1 MNKYNVTYDATVYSA
16 DGEAQTLKL
25 TADDLQIVG
34 NATNVGTYQV
44 KLSQAGQEKLKQ
56 LTGNNGANYKWT
68 FKTTANYIVTAA
80 TADAKLNGSNQKT
93 FDGTAVTTAQV
104 NSNGQILVHFTFP
117 GSTTESTYALQD
129 GDYIWNAGSA
139 PVNAGTYTIKLSANG
154 IVNLQKALN
163 QYAGQGNVTLDAED
177 LLGSATYTIKQK
189 DLNVVLDGNS
199 KGADGKTYD
208 GQPATINTQATNFC
222 VFTPTGLVSSETL
235 NTANLAAGDYEWVD
249 ANGKPISAP
258 TNAGTYYIAL
268 TAKGLKKLQDD
279 NPNYAVSESGQFT
292 YVISPAEENVTIS
305 GSQESTVPVIDGTN
319 FKVNVPIAITVPAG
333 LTYEFANGI
342 PAESGVYVINLT
354 PESIIALEKA
364 NPNYKLNISSKAK
377 FTLDATLTIE
387 FEDTQEG
394 NKQVG
399 QTITKSGV
407 AGSTVDNLDLKLPE
421 NYELAPDQELP
432 TSYTFGKALS
442 QNLYIKLVHKTAI
455 VDPTDSA
462 TNPTKDESWFKKN
475 DLVKDVT
482 RTINYEGLSEEQL
495 AQISEDQKKQTVEF
509 TRTAVYDLV
518 TGKLVANSEGQWT
531 AVDGKD
537 TFAGFTPKEFAGYTT
552 NPNKVEQVKV
562 TGNDKD
568 SEVTVTYTVN
578 TQTGKISYVDSDGK
592 EVGQTPL
599 SGKTGEAVD
608 VIPQAPAGWK
618 IVSGQDIP
626 KTVVATA
633 DGIPTVT
640 VRVEHDT
647 IIVTPETPSGDVPTG
662 PVPGDPS
669 KNYDHL
675 DTLTKTPTRTITVVT
690 PSGAKLVITQK
701 VTFTRTATFDK
712 VTGKVTY
719 SEWKV
724 DGNTQWDA
732 YTAPTFSGYTASQSK
747 VAAEKVSVDT
757 ADSNIKITYKQDEV
771 PTPEPDLNRSQNQ
784 IQSRNQINLTNQ
796 INRISQTSLL
806 SQINRQS
813 LIRKVKRSIIILKQI
828 RRAMTLIT
836 ILSMKVMPTGRKKRA
851 NGPVK
856 AADAESGKRTIGK
869 AERKQ
874 LANKLNAKPKSVQ
887 DLLPQ
892 TGSEHKHTLGLIGT
906 LLADLGWISLLGV
919 EKRKKKDE

>member
-1 MNKYNVTYDATVYSA
+1 MYIPVKQQARTVTAKYVIAGGDKNGQQFAPDSQIQVFY
-16 DGEAQTLKL
+16 AQTGSLNVANNTITYGNWQWDQ
-25 TADDLQIVG
+25 TAGDSTTPGFKVISDSWSLP
-34 NATNVGTYQV
+34 
-44 KLSQAGQEKLKQ
+44 KEAGQTWQ
-56 LTGNNGANYKWT
+56 
-68 FKTTANYIVTAA
+68 
-80 TADAKLNGSNQKT
+80 
-93 FDGTAVTTAQV
+93 
-104 NSNGQILVHFTFP
+104 
-117 GSTTESTYALQD
+117 
-129 GDYIWNAGSA
+129 
-139 PVNAGTYTIKLSANG
+139 
-154 IVNLQKALN
+154 
-163 QYAGQGNVTLDAED
+163 
-177 LLGSATYTIKQK
+177 
-189 DLNVVLDGNS
+189 
-199 KGADGKTYD
+199 
-208 GQPATINTQATNFC
+208 
-222 VFTPTGLVSSETL
+222 
-235 NTANLAAGDYEWVD
+235 
-249 ANGKPISAP
+249 
-258 TNAGTYYIAL
+258 
-268 TAKGLKKLQDD
+268 
-279 NPNYAVSESGQFT
+279 
-292 YVISPAEENVTIS
+292 
-305 GSQESTVPVIDGTN
+305 
-319 FKVNVPIAITVPAG
+319 VNVPIAITVPAG

-462 TNPTKDESWFKKN
+462 TNPTKDESWFKEN

-495 AQISEDQKKQTVEF
+495 AQIPEDQKKQTVEF
-509 TRTAVYDLV
+509 TRTAVYDFV
-518 TGKLVANSEGQWT
+518 TGKLNSEGQWT

-537 TFAGFTPKEFAGYTT
+537 VFAGFTPKEFAGYTA

-578 TQTGKISYVDSDGK
+578 TQTGKISYVDSDSK

-640 VRVEHDT
+640 IMVEHDT

-675 DTLTKTPTRTITVVT
+675 GTLTKIPTRIITVIT
-690 PSGAKLVITQK
+690 PSGAKLITTQK

-757 ADSNIKITYKQDEV
+757 ADSNIEITYKQDEV
-771 PTPEPDLNRSQNQ
+771 PTPEPEPQPKPKPNPEPKPDKPDKPNKPAKPNKESKKKHNH
-784 IQSRNQINLTNQ
+784 SKANKKGYDSNN
-796 INRISQTSLL
+796 NP
-806 SQINRQS
+806 
-813 LIRKVKRSIIILKQI
+813 KYEG
-828 RRAMTLIT
+828 
-836 ILSMKVMPTGRKKRA
+836 MPTGRKKRA

-856 AADAESGKRTIGK
+856 AADAEFGKRTIGK

-906 LLADLGWISLLGV
+906 LLAGLGWISLLGV
-919 EKRKKKDE
+919 KKRKKKDE

>member
-1 MNKYNVTYDATVYSA
+1 MIFDQTPGNVGEYHVELSAQGLDNIEKALGTNYAYPQVAADVTTKGTLTINQGEATVTLNSGDSKTYDAKQTLPSGLNLNKYNVTYDATVYSA

-139 PVNAGTYTIKLSANG
+139 PVNAGTYTITLNKQSILAHLQDALKKQ
-154 IVNLQKALN
+154 VN
-163 QYAGQGNVTLDAED
+163 GNVT
-177 LLGSATYTIKQK
+177 
-189 DLNVVLDGNS
+189 
-199 KGADGKTYD
+199 
-208 GQPATINTQATNFC
+208 
-222 VFTPTGLVSSETL
+222 
-235 NTANLAAGDYEWVD
+235 
-249 ANGKPISAP
+249 ISA
-258 TNAGTYYIAL
+258 
-268 TAKGLKKLQDD
+268 DD
-279 NPNYAVSESGQFT
+279 LGGQTSFT
-292 YVISPAEENVTIS
+292 ITPKAITDVTIS
-305 GSQESTVPVIDGTN
+305 GSDQSKTYNGKSADLD
-319 FKVNVPIAITVPAG
+319 VNGLKIT
-333 LTYEFANGI
+333 ANGTI
-342 PAESGVYVINLT
+342 TNTPLVNPGITASDFTWYDAAGKRLDGVPTDAGTYQAHLNANTLV
-354 PESIIALEKA
+354 ALQKA

-407 AGSTVDNLDLKLPE
+407 
-421 NYELAPDQELP
+421 
-432 TSYTFGKALS
+432 
-442 QNLYIKLVHKTAI
+442 
-455 VDPTDSA
+455 
-462 TNPTKDESWFKKN
+462 
-475 DLVKDVT
+475 
-482 RTINYEGLSEEQL
+482 
-495 AQISEDQKKQTVEF
+495 
-509 TRTAVYDLV
+509 
-518 TGKLVANSEGQWT
+518 
-531 AVDGKD
+531 
-537 TFAGFTPKEFAGYTT
+537 AGYTT

-599 SGKTGEAVD
+599 SGKTGETVD
-608 VIPQAPAGWK
+608 VNPQVPAGWK

-626 KTVVATA
+626 ETVVA
-633 DGIPTVT
+633 TVT

-647 IIVTPETPSGDVPTG
+647 IIVTPETPPRDVPTG

-675 DTLTKTPTRTITVVT
+675 GTLTKTPTRIITVIT
-690 PSGAKLVITQK
+690 PSGAKLIITQK
-701 VTFTRTATFDK
+701 VTFDK

-724 DGNTQWDA
+724 NGSAQWDV

-771 PTPEPDLNRSQNQ
+771 PTPEPELQPKPKPNPEPKPDKPDKPNKSDKPNKLAKPDKPAKPNKESEKKHNH
-784 IQSRNQINLTNQ
+784 SKANKKGYDSNN
-796 INRISQTSLL
+796 NP
-806 SQINRQS
+806 
-813 LIRKVKRSIIILKQI
+813 KYEG
-828 RRAMTLIT
+828 
-836 ILSMKVMPTGRKKRA
+836 MPTGRKKRA
-851 NGPVK
+851 NGPAK

-874 LANKLNAKPKSVQ
+874 LANKLNAKLKSVQ

-906 LLADLGWISLLGV
+906 LLSGLGWISLLGV

>member
-1 MNKYNVTYDATVYSA
+1 MIFDQTPGNVGEYHVELSAQGLANIEKALGTNYAYPQVAADVTTKGTLTINQGEATVTLNSGDSKTYDAKQTLPSGLNLNKYNVTYDATVYSA

-139 PVNAGTYTIKLSANG
+139 PVNAGTYTI
-154 IVNLQKALN
+154 
-163 QYAGQGNVTLDAED
+163 
-177 LLGSATYTIKQK
+177 
-189 DLNVVLDGNS
+189 
-199 KGADGKTYD
+199 
-208 GQPATINTQATNFC
+208 
-222 VFTPTGLVSSETL
+222 TL
-235 NTANLAAGDYEWVD
+235 NKQSILAHLQD
-249 ANGKPISAP
+249 A
-258 TNAGTYYIAL
+258 
-268 TAKGLKKLQDD
+268 LKKQV
-279 NPNYAVSESGQFT
+279 NA
-292 YVISPAEENVTIS
+292 NVTIS
-305 GSQESTVPVIDGTN
+305 ADDLGGQASFTITP
-319 FKVNVPIAITVPAG
+319 KAITDITISGSDQSKTYNGKSADLDVNG
-333 LTYEFANGI
+333 LKITANGTVTNTPLVNPGI
-342 PAESGVYVINLT
+342 TASDFTWYDAAGKKLDGVPTDAGTYQAHLNANTLV
-354 PESIIALEKA
+354 ALQKA

-407 AGSTVDNLDLKLPE
+407 AGSTVDNFDLKLPE

-475 DLVKDVT
+475 DLVKDIT

-509 TRTAVYDLV
+509 MRTAVYDLV

-599 SGKTGEAVD
+599 SGKTGETVD
-608 VIPQAPAGWK
+608 VNPQVPAGWK

-647 IIVTPETPSGDVPTG
+647 IIVTPETPPRDVPTG
-662 PVPGDPS
+662 PVTGDPS

-675 DTLTKTPTRTITVVT
+675 GTLTKIPTRIITVIT
-690 PSGAKLVITQK
+690 PSGAKLIITQK

-771 PTPEPDLNRSQNQ
+771 PTPEPEPQPKPKPNPEPKPDKPDKPNKSDKPNKLAKPDKPAKPNKESEKKHNH
-784 IQSRNQINLTNQ
+784 SKANKKGYDSNN
-796 INRISQTSLL
+796 NP
-806 SQINRQS
+806 
-813 LIRKVKRSIIILKQI
+813 KYEG
-828 RRAMTLIT
+828 
-836 ILSMKVMPTGRKKRA
+836 MPTGRNKRA

-874 LANKLNAKPKSVQ
+874 LANKLNAKLKSVQ

-906 LLADLGWISLLGV
+906 LLSGLGWISLLGV

>member
-1 MNKYNVTYDATVYSA
+1 MIFDQTPGNVGEYHVELSAQGLANIEKALGTNYAYPQVAADVTTKGTLTINQGEATVTLNSGDSKTYDAKQTLPSGLNLNKYNVTYDATVYSA

-139 PVNAGTYTIKLSANG
+139 PVNAGTYTI
-154 IVNLQKALN
+154 
-163 QYAGQGNVTLDAED
+163 
-177 LLGSATYTIKQK
+177 
-189 DLNVVLDGNS
+189 
-199 KGADGKTYD
+199 
-208 GQPATINTQATNFC
+208 
-222 VFTPTGLVSSETL
+222 TL
-235 NTANLAAGDYEWVD
+235 NKQSILAHLQD
-249 ANGKPISAP
+249 A
-258 TNAGTYYIAL
+258 
-268 TAKGLKKLQDD
+268 LKKQV
-279 NPNYAVSESGQFT
+279 NG
-292 YVISPAEENVTIS
+292 NVTIS
-305 GSQESTVPVIDGTN
+305 ADDLGGQASFTITP
-319 FKVNVPIAITVPAG
+319 KAITDITISDSDQSKTYNGKSADLDVNG
-333 LTYEFANGI
+333 LKITANGT
-342 PAESGVYVINLT
+342 VTNT
-354 PESIIALEKA
+354 PLVNPGIIASDFTWYDAAGKKLDGVPTDAGTYQAHLNANTLVVLQKA

-377 FTLDATLTIE
+377 FTWDATLTIE

-432 TSYTFGKALS
+432 TSYTFDKALS
-442 QNLYIKLVHKTAI
+442 RNLYIKLVHKTAI

-509 TRTAVYDLV
+509 MRTAVYDLV

-592 EVGQTPL
+592 EVRQPPL
-599 SGKTGEAVD
+599 SGKTGETVD
-608 VIPQAPAGWK
+608 VNPQVPAGWK

-626 KTVVATA
+626 KTVVAT
-633 DGIPTVT
+633 VT

-647 IIVTPETPSGDVPTG
+647 IIVTPETPPRDVQTG
-662 PVPGDPS
+662 PVPGDSS
-669 KNYDHL
+669 KNYDHF
-675 DTLTKTPTRTITVVT
+675 DTLTKTPTRIITVIT
-690 PSGAKLVITQK
+690 PFGAKLIITQK
-701 VTFTRTATFDK
+701 VTFDK

>member
-1 MNKYNVTYDATVYSA
+1 MIFDQPPGNVGEYHVELSAQGLANIEKALGTNYAYPQVAADVTTKGTLTINQGEATVTLNSGDSKTYDAKQTLPSGLNLNKYNVTYDATVYSA

-139 PVNAGTYTIKLSANG
+139 PVNTGTYTITLNKQSILAHLQDALKKQ
-154 IVNLQKALN
+154 VN
-163 QYAGQGNVTLDAED
+163 GNVTISADDLGGQTSFTITPKAITDVTISGSDQSKTYNGKSADLDVNGLKITVNGTVTNTPLVNPGITASD
-177 LLGSATYTIKQK
+177 FTWYDAAGKK
-189 DLNVVLDGNS
+189 LDG
-199 KGADGKTYD
+199 
-208 GQPATINTQATNFC
+208 
-222 VFTPTGLVSSETL
+222 V
-235 NTANLAAGDYEWVD
+235 
-249 ANGKPISAP
+249 P
-258 TNAGTYYIAL
+258 TNAGTYQAHLNANTLVAL
-268 TAKGLKKLQDD
+268 Q
-279 NPNYAVSESGQFT
+279 
-292 YVISPAEENVTIS
+292 
-305 GSQESTVPVIDGTN
+305 
-319 FKVNVPIAITVPAG
+319 
-333 LTYEFANGI
+333 
-342 PAESGVYVINLT
+342 
-354 PESIIALEKA
+354 KA

-377 FTLDATLTIE
+377 FTWDATLTIE

-407 AGSTVDNLDLKLPE
+407 
-421 NYELAPDQELP
+421 
-432 TSYTFGKALS
+432 
-442 QNLYIKLVHKTAI
+442 
-455 VDPTDSA
+455 
-462 TNPTKDESWFKKN
+462 
-475 DLVKDVT
+475 
-482 RTINYEGLSEEQL
+482 
-495 AQISEDQKKQTVEF
+495 
-509 TRTAVYDLV
+509 
-518 TGKLVANSEGQWT
+518 
-531 AVDGKD
+531 
-537 TFAGFTPKEFAGYTT
+537 AGYTT

-599 SGKTGEAVD
+599 SGKTGETVD
-608 VIPQAPAGWK
+608 VNPQVPAGWK

-675 DTLTKTPTRTITVVT
+675 GTLTKIPTRIITVIT
-690 PSGAKLVITQK
+690 PSGAKLIITQK
-701 VTFTRTATFDK
+701 VTFDK

-732 YTAPTFSGYTASQSK
+732 YTAPPFSGYTASQSK

-771 PTPEPDLNRSQNQ
+771 PTPEPEPQPKPKPNPEPKPDKPAKPNKESEKKHNH
-784 IQSRNQINLTNQ
+784 SKANKKGYDSNN
-796 INRISQTSLL
+796 NP
-806 SQINRQS
+806 
-813 LIRKVKRSIIILKQI
+813 KHEG
-828 RRAMTLIT
+828 
-836 ILSMKVMPTGRKKRA
+836 MPTGRKKRV

-869 AERKQ
+869 TERKQ

-906 LLADLGWISLLGV
+906 LLAGLGWISLLGV

>member
-1 MNKYNVTYDATVYSA
+1 MIFDQTPGNVGEYHVELSAQGLDNIEKALGTNYAYPQVAADVTTKGTLTINQGEATVTLNSGDSKTYDAKQTLPSGLNLNKYNVTYDATVYSA

-139 PVNAGTYTIKLSANG
+139 PVNAGTYTI
-154 IVNLQKALN
+154 
-163 QYAGQGNVTLDAED
+163 
-177 LLGSATYTIKQK
+177 
-189 DLNVVLDGNS
+189 
-199 KGADGKTYD
+199 
-208 GQPATINTQATNFC
+208 
-222 VFTPTGLVSSETL
+222 TL
-235 NTANLAAGDYEWVD
+235 NKQSILAHLQD
-249 ANGKPISAP
+249 A
-258 TNAGTYYIAL
+258 
-268 TAKGLKKLQDD
+268 LKKQV
-279 NPNYAVSESGQFT
+279 NA
-292 YVISPAEENVTIS
+292 NVTIS
-305 GSQESTVPVIDGTN
+305 ADDLGGQASFTITP
-319 FKVNVPIAITVPAG
+319 KAITDITISGSDQSKTYNGKSADLDVNG
-333 LTYEFANGI
+333 LKITANGTVTNTPLVNPGI
-342 PAESGVYVINLT
+342 TASDFTWYDAAGKKLDGVPTDAGTYQAHLNANTLV
-354 PESIIALEKA
+354 ALQKA

-407 AGSTVDNLDLKLPE
+407 
-421 NYELAPDQELP
+421 
-432 TSYTFGKALS
+432 
-442 QNLYIKLVHKTAI
+442 
-455 VDPTDSA
+455 
-462 TNPTKDESWFKKN
+462 
-475 DLVKDVT
+475 
-482 RTINYEGLSEEQL
+482 
-495 AQISEDQKKQTVEF
+495 
-509 TRTAVYDLV
+509 
-518 TGKLVANSEGQWT
+518 
-531 AVDGKD
+531 
-537 TFAGFTPKEFAGYTT
+537 AGYTT

-647 IIVTPETPSGDVPTG
+647 IIVTAKTPSGDVPTG
-662 PVPGDPS
+662 PVPGDSS
-669 KNYDHL
+669 KNYDHF
-675 DTLTKTPTRTITVVT
+675 DTLTKTPTRIITVIT
-690 PSGAKLVITQK
+690 PFGAKLIITQK
-701 VTFTRTATFDK
+701 VTFDK

-771 PTPEPDLNRSQNQ
+771 PTPEPKPDKPAKPNKESEKKHNH
-784 IQSRNQINLTNQ
+784 SKANKKGYDSNN
-796 INRISQTSLL
+796 NP
-806 SQINRQS
+806 
-813 LIRKVKRSIIILKQI
+813 KYEG
-828 RRAMTLIT
+828 
-836 ILSMKVMPTGRKKRA
+836 MPTGRNKRA

-906 LLADLGWISLLGV
+906 LLAGLGWISLLGV

>member
-139 PVNAGTYTIKLSANG
+139 PVNAGTYTI
-154 IVNLQKALN
+154 
-163 QYAGQGNVTLDAED
+163 
-177 LLGSATYTIKQK
+177 
-189 DLNVVLDGNS
+189 
-199 KGADGKTYD
+199 
-208 GQPATINTQATNFC
+208 
-222 VFTPTGLVSSETL
+222 TL
-235 NTANLAAGDYEWVD
+235 NKQSILAHLQD
-249 ANGKPISAP
+249 A
-258 TNAGTYYIAL
+258 
-268 TAKGLKKLQDD
+268 LKKQV
-279 NPNYAVSESGQFT
+279 NA
-292 YVISPAEENVTIS
+292 NVTIS
-305 GSQESTVPVIDGTN
+305 ADDLGGQASFTITPKTITDITISGSDQSKTYNGKSADLD
-319 FKVNVPIAITVPAG
+319 VNGLKIT
-333 LTYEFANGI
+333 ANGTVTNTPLVNPGI
-342 PAESGVYVINLT
+342 TASDFTWYDAAGKKLDGVPTDAGTYQAHLNANTLV
-354 PESIIALEKA
+354 ALQKA

-407 AGSTVDNLDLKLPE
+407 
-421 NYELAPDQELP
+421 
-432 TSYTFGKALS
+432 
-442 QNLYIKLVHKTAI
+442 
-455 VDPTDSA
+455 
-462 TNPTKDESWFKKN
+462 
-475 DLVKDVT
+475 
-482 RTINYEGLSEEQL
+482 
-495 AQISEDQKKQTVEF
+495 
-509 TRTAVYDLV
+509 
-518 TGKLVANSEGQWT
+518 
-531 AVDGKD
+531 
-537 TFAGFTPKEFAGYTT
+537 AGYTT

-599 SGKTGEAVD
+599 SGKTGETVD
-608 VIPQAPAGWK
+608 VNPQVPAGWK

-712 VTGKVTY
+712 VTY

-771 PTPEPDLNRSQNQ
+771 PTPEPKPDKPAKPNKESEKKHNHYKANKKGYD
-784 IQSRNQINLTNQ
+784 SNNNP
-796 INRISQTSLL
+796 
-806 SQINRQS
+806 
-813 LIRKVKRSIIILKQI
+813 KYEG
-828 RRAMTLIT
+828 
-836 ILSMKVMPTGRKKRA
+836 MPTGRNKRA

-906 LLADLGWISLLGV
+906 LLAGLGWISLLGV

>member
-1 MNKYNVTYDATVYSA
+1 MIFDQTPGNVGEYHVELSAQGLDNIEKALGTNYAYPQVAADVTTKGTLTINQGEATVTLNSGDSKTYDAKQTLPSGLNLNKYNVTYDATVYSA

-139 PVNAGTYTIKLSANG
+139 PVNAGTYTI
-154 IVNLQKALN
+154 
-163 QYAGQGNVTLDAED
+163 
-177 LLGSATYTIKQK
+177 
-189 DLNVVLDGNS
+189 
-199 KGADGKTYD
+199 
-208 GQPATINTQATNFC
+208 
-222 VFTPTGLVSSETL
+222 TL
-235 NTANLAAGDYEWVD
+235 NKQSILAHLQD
-249 ANGKPISAP
+249 A
-258 TNAGTYYIAL
+258 
-268 TAKGLKKLQDD
+268 LKKQV
-279 NPNYAVSESGQFT
+279 NA
-292 YVISPAEENVTIS
+292 NVTIS
-305 GSQESTVPVIDGTN
+305 ADDLGGQASFTITP
-319 FKVNVPIAITVPAG
+319 KAITDITISGSDQSKTYNGKSADLDVNG
-333 LTYEFANGI
+333 LKITANGTVTNTPLVNPGI
-342 PAESGVYVINLT
+342 TASDFTWYDAAGKKLDGVPTDAGTYQAHLNANTLV
-354 PESIIALEKA
+354 ALQKA

-475 DLVKDVT
+475 YLVKDVT

-509 TRTAVYDLV
+509 MRTAVYDLV
-518 TGKLVANSEGQWT
+518 TGKLVAN
-531 AVDGKD
+531 
-537 TFAGFTPKEFAGYTT
+537 
-552 NPNKVEQVKV
+552 
-562 TGNDKD
+562 

-592 EVGQTPL
+592 EVGQPPL
-599 SGKTGEAVD
+599 SGKTGETVD
-608 VIPQAPAGWK
+608 VNPQVPAGWK

-647 IIVTPETPSGDVPTG
+647 IIVTPETPPRDVPTG

-675 DTLTKTPTRTITVVT
+675 GTLTKIPTRIITVIT
-690 PSGAKLVITQK
+690 PSGAKLIITQK
-701 VTFTRTATFDK
+701 VTFDK

-771 PTPEPDLNRSQNQ
+771 PTPEPEPQPKPKPNPEPKPDKPANPNKESEKKHNH
-784 IQSRNQINLTNQ
+784 SKANKKGYDSNN
-796 INRISQTSLL
+796 NP
-806 SQINRQS
+806 
-813 LIRKVKRSIIILKQI
+813 KHEG
-828 RRAMTLIT
+828 
-836 ILSMKVMPTGRKKRA
+836 MPTVRKKRA

-856 AADAESGKRTIGK
+856 AADD
-869 AERKQ
+869 
-874 LANKLNAKPKSVQ
+874 LARGQ
-887 DLLPQ
+887 
-892 TGSEHKHTLGLIGT
+892 
-906 LLADLGWISLLGV
+906 
-919 EKRKKKDE
+919 

>member
-208 GQPATINTQATNFC
+208 GQPATINTQATNFG
-222 VFTPTGLVSSETL
+222 VFTPTGLVSGETL

-319 FKVNVPIAITVPAG
+319 FKVNVP
-333 LTYEFANGI
+333 
-342 PAESGVYVINLT
+342 
-354 PESIIALEKA
+354 
-364 NPNYKLNISSKAK
+364 
-377 FTLDATLTIE
+377 
-387 FEDTQEG
+387 
-394 NKQVG
+394 
-399 QTITKSGV
+399 
-407 AGSTVDNLDLKLPE
+407 
-421 NYELAPDQELP
+421 
-432 TSYTFGKALS
+432 
-442 QNLYIKLVHKTAI
+442 
-455 VDPTDSA
+455 
-462 TNPTKDESWFKKN
+462 
-475 DLVKDVT
+475 
-482 RTINYEGLSEEQL
+482 
-495 AQISEDQKKQTVEF
+495 
-509 TRTAVYDLV
+509 
-518 TGKLVANSEGQWT
+518 
-531 AVDGKD
+531 
-537 TFAGFTPKEFAGYTT
+537 
-552 NPNKVEQVKV
+552 
-562 TGNDKD
+562 
-568 SEVTVTYTVN
+568 
-578 TQTGKISYVDSDGK
+578 
-592 EVGQTPL
+592 
-599 SGKTGEAVD
+599 
-608 VIPQAPAGWK
+608 
-618 IVSGQDIP
+618 
-626 KTVVATA
+626 
-633 DGIPTVT
+633 TVT

-647 IIVTPETPSGDVPTG
+647 IIVTPETPPRDVPTG

-675 DTLTKTPTRTITVVT
+675 DTLTKTPTRIITVIT
-690 PSGAKLVITQK
+690 PSGAKLITTQK

-724 DGNTQWDA
+724 NGSAQWDV
-732 YTAPTFSGYTASQSK
+732 YTAPTFSGYTASQSE

-757 ADSNIKITYKQDEV
+757 ADSNIEITYKQDEV
-771 PTPEPDLNRSQNQ
+771 PTPEPKPDKPAKPNKESE
-784 IQSRNQINLTNQ
+784 
-796 INRISQTSLL
+796 
-806 SQINRQS
+806 
-813 LIRKVKRSIIILKQI
+813 
-828 RRAMTLIT
+828 
-836 ILSMKVMPTGRKKRA
+836 KKH
-851 NGPVK
+851 NHSK
-856 AADAESGKRTIGK
+856 
-869 AERKQ
+869 
-874 LANKLNAKPKSVQ
+874 ANKKGYDSNNNPKKVCLQVERNALTAQLRQQTLN
-887 DLLPQ
+887 
-892 TGSEHKHTLGLIGT
+892 
-906 LLADLGWISLLGV
+906 LARGQ
-919 EKRKKKDE
+919 

>member
-1 MNKYNVTYDATVYSA
+1 M
-16 DGEAQTLKL
+16 
-25 TADDLQIVG
+25 QIVG

-44 KLSQAGQEKLKQ
+44 KLSQASQEKLKQ

-117 GSTTESTYALQD
+117 GPTTESTYALQD

-139 PVNAGTYTIKLSANG
+139 PVNAGTYTITLNKQSILAHLQDALKKQ
-154 IVNLQKALN
+154 VN
-163 QYAGQGNVTLDAED
+163 GNVT
-177 LLGSATYTIKQK
+177 
-189 DLNVVLDGNS
+189 
-199 KGADGKTYD
+199 
-208 GQPATINTQATNFC
+208 
-222 VFTPTGLVSSETL
+222 
-235 NTANLAAGDYEWVD
+235 
-249 ANGKPISAP
+249 ISA
-258 TNAGTYYIAL
+258 
-268 TAKGLKKLQDD
+268 DD
-279 NPNYAVSESGQFT
+279 LGGQASFT
-292 YVISPAEENVTIS
+292 ITQKAITDVTIS
-305 GSQESTVPVIDGTN
+305 GSDQSKTYNGKSADLDVNGLKITTNGTVTNTPLVNPGITASDFTWYDAAGKKLDG
-319 FKVNVPIAITVPAG
+319 VPTDAG
-333 LTYEFANGI
+333 TYQAHLNANTL
-342 PAESGVYVINLT
+342 V
-354 PESIIALEKA
+354 ALQKA

-407 AGSTVDNLDLKLPE
+407 
-421 NYELAPDQELP
+421 
-432 TSYTFGKALS
+432 
-442 QNLYIKLVHKTAI
+442 
-455 VDPTDSA
+455 
-462 TNPTKDESWFKKN
+462 
-475 DLVKDVT
+475 
-482 RTINYEGLSEEQL
+482 
-495 AQISEDQKKQTVEF
+495 
-509 TRTAVYDLV
+509 
-518 TGKLVANSEGQWT
+518 
-531 AVDGKD
+531 
-537 TFAGFTPKEFAGYTT
+537 AGYTT

-599 SGKTGEAVD
+599 SGKTGETVD
-608 VIPQAPAGWK
+608 VNPQVPAGWK

-626 KTVVATA
+626 KTVVAT
-633 DGIPTVT
+633 VT

-647 IIVTPETPSGDVPTG
+647 IIVTPETPPRDVPTG

-669 KNYDHL
+669 KNYGHF
-675 DTLTKTPTRTITVVT
+675 DTLTKTPTRIITVIT
-690 PSGAKLVITQK
+690 PSGAKLIITQK
-701 VTFTRTATFDK
+701 VTFDK
-712 VTGKVTY
+712 VTGEVTY

-724 DGNTQWDA
+724 NGSAQWDV
-732 YTAPTFSGYTASQSK
+732 YTAPTFSGYTASESE

-757 ADSNIKITYKQDEV
+757 ADSNIEITYKQDEV

>member
-1 MNKYNVTYDATVYSA
+1 MIFDQTPGNVGEYHVELSAQGLDNIEKALGTNYAYPQVAADVTTKGTLTINQGEATVTLNSGDSKTYDAKQTLPSGLNLNKYNVTYDATVYSA

-139 PVNAGTYTIKLSANG
+139 PVNAGTYTI
-154 IVNLQKALN
+154 
-163 QYAGQGNVTLDAED
+163 
-177 LLGSATYTIKQK
+177 
-189 DLNVVLDGNS
+189 
-199 KGADGKTYD
+199 
-208 GQPATINTQATNFC
+208 
-222 VFTPTGLVSSETL
+222 TL
-235 NTANLAAGDYEWVD
+235 NKQSILAHLQD
-249 ANGKPISAP
+249 A
-258 TNAGTYYIAL
+258 
-268 TAKGLKKLQDD
+268 LKKQV
-279 NPNYAVSESGQFT
+279 NA
-292 YVISPAEENVTIS
+292 NVTIS
-305 GSQESTVPVIDGTN
+305 ADDLGGQASFTITP
-319 FKVNVPIAITVPAG
+319 KAITDITISGSDQSKTYNGKSADLDVNG
-333 LTYEFANGI
+333 LKITANGTVTNTPLVNPGI
-342 PAESGVYVINLT
+342 TASDFTWYDAAGKKLDGVPTDAGTYQAHLNANTLV
-354 PESIIALEKA
+354 ALQKA

-421 NYELAPDQELP
+421 NYELASDQELL

-509 TRTAVYDLV
+509 MRTAVYDLV

-531 AVDGKD
+531 AVDGMD

-592 EVGQTPL
+592 EVGQPPL
-599 SGKTGEAVD
+599 SGKTGETVD
-608 VIPQAPAGWK
+608 VNPQVPAGWK

-647 IIVTPETPSGDVPTG
+647 IIVTPETPPRDVPTG

-675 DTLTKTPTRTITVVT
+675 GTLTKIPTRIITVIT
-690 PSGAKLVITQK
+690 PSGAKLIITQK
-701 VTFTRTATFDK
+701 VTFDK

-771 PTPEPDLNRSQNQ
+771 PTPEPEPQPKPKPNPEPKPDKPAKPNKESEKKHNH
-784 IQSRNQINLTNQ
+784 SKANKKGYDSNN
-796 INRISQTSLL
+796 NP
-806 SQINRQS
+806 
-813 LIRKVKRSIIILKQI
+813 KHEG
-828 RRAMTLIT
+828 
-836 ILSMKVMPTGRKKRA
+836 MPTGRKKRA

-869 AERKQ
+869 TERKQ

-906 LLADLGWISLLGV
+906 LLAGLGWISLLGV

>member
-68 FKTTANYIVTAA
+68 FKTTANYIVTAG

-139 PVNAGTYTIKLSANG
+139 PVNAGTYTITLNKQSILAHLQDALKKQ
-154 IVNLQKALN
+154 VNA
-163 QYAGQGNVTLDAED
+163 NVTISADDLGGQASFTITPKTITDITISGSDQSKTYNGKSADLDVNGLKITVNGTVTNTPLVNPGITASD
-177 LLGSATYTIKQK
+177 FTWYDAAGKK
-189 DLNVVLDGNS
+189 LDG
-199 KGADGKTYD
+199 
-208 GQPATINTQATNFC
+208 
-222 VFTPTGLVSSETL
+222 V
-235 NTANLAAGDYEWVD
+235 
-249 ANGKPISAP
+249 P
-258 TNAGTYYIAL
+258 TNAGTYQAHLNANTLVAL
-268 TAKGLKKLQDD
+268 Q
-279 NPNYAVSESGQFT
+279 
-292 YVISPAEENVTIS
+292 
-305 GSQESTVPVIDGTN
+305 
-319 FKVNVPIAITVPAG
+319 
-333 LTYEFANGI
+333 
-342 PAESGVYVINLT
+342 
-354 PESIIALEKA
+354 KA

-407 AGSTVDNLDLKLPE
+407 
-421 NYELAPDQELP
+421 
-432 TSYTFGKALS
+432 
-442 QNLYIKLVHKTAI
+442 
-455 VDPTDSA
+455 
-462 TNPTKDESWFKKN
+462 
-475 DLVKDVT
+475 
-482 RTINYEGLSEEQL
+482 
-495 AQISEDQKKQTVEF
+495 
-509 TRTAVYDLV
+509 
-518 TGKLVANSEGQWT
+518 
-531 AVDGKD
+531 
-537 TFAGFTPKEFAGYTT
+537 AGYTT

-599 SGKTGEAVD
+599 SGKTGETVD
-608 VIPQAPAGWK
+608 VNPQVPAGWK

-626 KTVVATA
+626 ETVVA
-633 DGIPTVT
+633 TVT

-647 IIVTPETPSGDVPTG
+647 IIVTPETPPRDVPTG
-662 PVPGDPS
+662 PVPGDSS
-669 KNYDHL
+669 KNYDHF
-675 DTLTKTPTRTITVVT
+675 DTLTKTPTRIITVIT
-690 PSGAKLVITQK
+690 PFGAKLIITQK
-701 VTFTRTATFDK
+701 VTFDK

-784 IQSRNQINLTNQ
+784 IQSRSQINLTNQ

-813 LIRKVKRSIIILKQI
+813 
-828 RRAMTLIT
+828 
-836 ILSMKVMPTGRKKRA
+836 RKKA
-851 NGPVK
+851 
-856 AADAESGKRTIGK
+856 
-869 AERKQ
+869 
-874 LANKLNAKPKSVQ
+874 
-887 DLLPQ
+887 
-892 TGSEHKHTLGLIGT
+892 
-906 LLADLGWISLLGV
+906 IS
-919 EKRKKKDE
+919 

>member
-1 MNKYNVTYDATVYSA
+1 MYIPVKQQARTVTAKYVIAGGDKNGQQFAPDSQIQVFY
-16 DGEAQTLKL
+16 AQTGSLNVANNTITYGNWQWDQ
-25 TADDLQIVG
+25 TAGD
-34 NATNVGTYQV
+34 
-44 KLSQAGQEKLKQ
+44 
-56 LTGNNGANYKWT
+56 
-68 FKTTANYIVTAA
+68 
-80 TADAKLNGSNQKT
+80 
-93 FDGTAVTTAQV
+93 
-104 NSNGQILVHFTFP
+104 
-117 GSTTESTYALQD
+117 STTP
-129 GDYIWNAGSA
+129 GFK
-139 PVNAGTYTIKLSANG
+139 V
-154 IVNLQKALN
+154 
-163 QYAGQGNVTLDAED
+163 
-177 LLGSATYTIKQK
+177 
-189 DLNVVLDGNS
+189 
-199 KGADGKTYD
+199 
-208 GQPATINTQATNFC
+208 
-222 VFTPTGLVSSETL
+222 
-235 NTANLAAGDYEWVD
+235 
-249 ANGKPISAP
+249 
-258 TNAGTYYIAL
+258 
-268 TAKGLKKLQDD
+268 
-279 NPNYAVSESGQFT
+279 
-292 YVISPAEENVTIS
+292 IS
-305 GSQESTVPVIDGTN
+305 GSWSLPKEAGQTWQ
-319 FKVNVPIAITVPAG
+319 VNVPIAITVPAG

-364 NPNYKLNISSKAK
+364 NLNYKLNISSKAK

-462 TNPTKDESWFKKN
+462 TNPTKDESWFKEN

-495 AQISEDQKKQTVEF
+495 AQIPEDQKKQTVEF
-509 TRTAVYDLV
+509 TRTAVYDFV
-518 TGKLVANSEGQWT
+518 TGKLNSEGQWT

-537 TFAGFTPKEFAGYTT
+537 VFAGFTPKEFAGYTA

-578 TQTGKISYVDSDGK
+578 TQTGKISYVDSDSK

-640 VRVEHDT
+640 IMVEHDT

-675 DTLTKTPTRTITVVT
+675 GTLTKIPTRIITVIT
-690 PSGAKLVITQK
+690 PSGAKLITTQK

-757 ADSNIKITYKQDEV
+757 ADSNIEITYKQDEV
-771 PTPEPDLNRSQNQ
+771 PTPEPEPQPKPKPNPEPKPDKPDKPNKPAKPNKESKKKHNH
-784 IQSRNQINLTNQ
+784 SKANKKGYDSNN
-796 INRISQTSLL
+796 NP
-806 SQINRQS
+806 
-813 LIRKVKRSIIILKQI
+813 KYEG
-828 RRAMTLIT
+828 
-836 ILSMKVMPTGRKKRA
+836 MPTGRKKRA

-856 AADAESGKRTIGK
+856 AADAEFGKRTIGK

-906 LLADLGWISLLGV
+906 LLAGLGWISLLGV
-919 EKRKKKDE
+919 KKRKKKDE

>member
-1 MNKYNVTYDATVYSA
+1 LNKYNVTYDATVYSA

-117 GSTTESTYALQD
+117 GPTTESTYALQD

-139 PVNAGTYTIKLSANG
+139 PVNDGTYTIKLSANG

-163 QYAGQGNVTLDAED
+163 Q
-177 LLGSATYTIKQK
+177 
-189 DLNVVLDGNS
+189 
-199 KGADGKTYD
+199 YD

-222 VFTPTGLVSSETL
+222 VFTPTGLVSGETL

-249 ANGKPISAP
+249 ASGKPISAP

-432 TSYTFGKALS
+432 TSYTFDKALS
-442 QNLYIKLVHKTAI
+442 RNLYIKLVHKTAI

-509 TRTAVYDLV
+509 MRTAVYDLV

-592 EVGQTPL
+592 EVGQPPL
-599 SGKTGEAVD
+599 SGKTGETVD
-608 VIPQAPAGWK
+608 VNPQVPAGWK

-647 IIVTPETPSGDVPTG
+647 IIVTPETPPRDVPTG

-675 DTLTKTPTRTITVVT
+675 GTLTKIPTRIITVIT
-690 PSGAKLVITQK
+690 PSGAKLIITQK

-724 DGNTQWDA
+724 NGSAQWDVILL
-732 YTAPTFSGYTASQSK
+732 QHL
-747 VAAEKVSVDT
+747 VA
-757 ADSNIKITYKQDEV
+757 
-771 PTPEPDLNRSQNQ
+771 
-784 IQSRNQINLTNQ
+784 
-796 INRISQTSLL
+796 
-806 SQINRQS
+806 
-813 LIRKVKRSIIILKQI
+813 
-828 RRAMTLIT
+828 
-836 ILSMKVMPTGRKKRA
+836 
-851 NGPVK
+851 
-856 AADAESGKRTIGK
+856 
-869 AERKQ
+869 
-874 LANKLNAKPKSVQ
+874 
-887 DLLPQ
+887 
-892 TGSEHKHTLGLIGT
+892 T
-906 LLADLGWISLLGV
+906 LLHKVRWQR
-919 EKRKKKDE
+919 KRFQ

>member
-1 MNKYNVTYDATVYSA
+1 MIFDQTPGNVGEYHVELSAQGLDNIEKALGTNYAYPQVAADVTTKGTLTINQGEATVTLNSGDSKTYDAKQTLPSGLNLNKYNVTYDATVYSA

-139 PVNAGTYTIKLSANG
+139 PVNAGTYTITLNKQSILAHLQDALKKQ
-154 IVNLQKALN
+154 VN
-163 QYAGQGNVTLDAED
+163 GNVT
-177 LLGSATYTIKQK
+177 
-189 DLNVVLDGNS
+189 
-199 KGADGKTYD
+199 
-208 GQPATINTQATNFC
+208 
-222 VFTPTGLVSSETL
+222 
-235 NTANLAAGDYEWVD
+235 
-249 ANGKPISAP
+249 ISA
-258 TNAGTYYIAL
+258 
-268 TAKGLKKLQDD
+268 DD
-279 NPNYAVSESGQFT
+279 LGGQTSFT
-292 YVISPAEENVTIS
+292 ITPKAITDVTIS
-305 GSQESTVPVIDGTN
+305 GSDQSKTYNGKSADLD
-319 FKVNVPIAITVPAG
+319 VNGLKITVNDTVTNTPLVNPGITASDFTWYDAAG
-333 LTYEFANGI
+333 KKLDGVPTDAGTYQAHLNANTL
-342 PAESGVYVINLT
+342 VVLQ
-354 PESIIALEKA
+354 KA

-599 SGKTGEAVD
+599 SGKTGETVD
-608 VIPQAPAGWK
+608 VNPQVPAGWK

-626 KTVVATA
+626 ETVVA
-633 DGIPTVT
+633 TVT

-647 IIVTPETPSGDVPTG
+647 IIVTPETPPRDVPTG

-669 KNYDHL
+669 KNYGHF
-675 DTLTKTPTRTITVVT
+675 DTLTKTPTRIITVIT
-690 PSGAKLVITQK
+690 PSGAKLIITQK
-701 VTFTRTATFDK
+701 VTFDK

-724 DGNTQWDA
+724 NGSAQWDV
-732 YTAPTFSGYTASQSK
+732 YTAPTFSGYTASQSE

-771 PTPEPDLNRSQNQ
+771 PTPEPEPQPKPKPNPEPKPDKPDKPNKSDKPNKLAKPDKPAKPNKESEKKHNH
-784 IQSRNQINLTNQ
+784 SKANKKGYDSNN
-796 INRISQTSLL
+796 NP
-806 SQINRQS
+806 
-813 LIRKVKRSIIILKQI
+813 KYEG
-828 RRAMTLIT
+828 
-836 ILSMKVMPTGRKKRA
+836 MPTGRKKRA
-851 NGPVK
+851 NGPAK

-874 LANKLNAKPKSVQ
+874 LANKLNAKLKSVQ

-906 LLADLGWISLLGV
+906 LLSGLGWISLLGV

>member
-1 MNKYNVTYDATVYSA
+1 MIFDQTPGNVGEYHVELSAQGLANIEKALGTNYAYPQVAADVTTKGTLTINQGEATVTLNSGDSKTYDAKQTLPSGLNLNKYNVTYDATVYSA

-139 PVNAGTYTIKLSANG
+139 PVNAGTYTI
-154 IVNLQKALN
+154 
-163 QYAGQGNVTLDAED
+163 
-177 LLGSATYTIKQK
+177 
-189 DLNVVLDGNS
+189 
-199 KGADGKTYD
+199 
-208 GQPATINTQATNFC
+208 
-222 VFTPTGLVSSETL
+222 TL
-235 NTANLAAGDYEWVD
+235 NKQSILAHLQD
-249 ANGKPISAP
+249 A
-258 TNAGTYYIAL
+258 
-268 TAKGLKKLQDD
+268 LKKQV
-279 NPNYAVSESGQFT
+279 NG
-292 YVISPAEENVTIS
+292 NVTIS
-305 GSQESTVPVIDGTN
+305 ADDLGGQASFTITP
-319 FKVNVPIAITVPAG
+319 KAITDITISGSDQSKTYNGKSADLDVNG
-333 LTYEFANGI
+333 LKITANGTI
-342 PAESGVYVINLT
+342 TNTPLVNPGITASDFTWYDAAGKRLDGVPTDAGTYQAHLNANTLVVLQ
-354 PESIIALEKA
+354 KA

-475 DLVKDVT
+475 DLVKDIT

-509 TRTAVYDLV
+509 MRTAVYDLV

-599 SGKTGEAVD
+599 SGKTGETVD
-608 VIPQAPAGWK
+608 VNPQVPAGWK

-626 KTVVATA
+626 KTVVAT
-633 DGIPTVT
+633 VT

-647 IIVTPETPSGDVPTG
+647 IIVTPETPPRDVPTG

-669 KNYDHL
+669 KNYGHF
-675 DTLTKTPTRTITVVT
+675 DTLTKTPTRIITVIT
-690 PSGAKLVITQK
+690 PSGAKLIITQK

-712 VTGKVTY
+712 VTDKVTY

-771 PTPEPDLNRSQNQ
+771 PTPEPELQPKPKPNPEPKPDKPDKPNKSD
-784 IQSRNQINLTNQ
+784 
-796 INRISQTSLL
+796 
-806 SQINRQS
+806 
-813 LIRKVKRSIIILKQI
+813 K
-828 RRAMTLIT
+828 
-836 ILSMKVMPTGRKKRA
+836 P
-851 NGPVK
+851 
-856 AADAESGKRTIGK
+856 
-869 AERKQ
+869 
-874 LANKLNAKPKSVQ
+874 NKLAKPDKPAKQKESN
-887 DLLPQ
+887 
-892 TGSEHKHTLGLIGT
+892 
-906 LLADLGWISLLGV
+906 
-919 EKRKKKDE
+919 

>member
-1 MNKYNVTYDATVYSA
+1 MIFDQTPGNVGEYHVELSAQGLDNIEKALGTNYAYPQVAADVTTKGTLTINQGEATVTLNSGDSKTYDAKQTLPSGLNLNKYNVTYDATVYSA

-139 PVNAGTYTIKLSANG
+139 PVNAGTYTI
-154 IVNLQKALN
+154 
-163 QYAGQGNVTLDAED
+163 
-177 LLGSATYTIKQK
+177 
-189 DLNVVLDGNS
+189 
-199 KGADGKTYD
+199 
-208 GQPATINTQATNFC
+208 
-222 VFTPTGLVSSETL
+222 TL
-235 NTANLAAGDYEWVD
+235 NKQSILAHLQD
-249 ANGKPISAP
+249 A
-258 TNAGTYYIAL
+258 
-268 TAKGLKKLQDD
+268 LKKQV
-279 NPNYAVSESGQFT
+279 NA
-292 YVISPAEENVTIS
+292 NVTIS
-305 GSQESTVPVIDGTN
+305 ADDLGGQASFTITP
-319 FKVNVPIAITVPAG
+319 KAITDITISGSDQSKTYNGKSADLYVNGLKITVNGTVTNTPLVNPGITASDFTWYDAAGKKLDGVPTDAG
-333 LTYEFANGI
+333 TYQAHLNANTL
-342 PAESGVYVINLT
+342 V
-354 PESIIALEKA
+354 ALQKA

-518 TGKLVANSEGQWT
+518 TGKLVANSE
-531 AVDGKD
+531 
-537 TFAGFTPKEFAGYTT
+537 
-552 NPNKVEQVKV
+552 
-562 TGNDKD
+562 
-568 SEVTVTYTVN
+568 VTVTYTVN

-599 SGKTGEAVD
+599 SGKTSETVD
-608 VIPQAPAGWK
+608 VNPQAPAGWK

-647 IIVTPETPSGDVPTG
+647 IIVTPETPPRDVPTG

-669 KNYDHL
+669 NPSKNYDHL
-675 DTLTKTPTRTITVVT
+675 GTLTKIPTRIITVIT
-690 PSGAKLVITQK
+690 PSGAKLIITQK
-701 VTFTRTATFDK
+701 VTFDK

-771 PTPEPDLNRSQNQ
+771 PTPEPEPQPKPKPNPEPKSDKPAKPNKESEKKHNH
-784 IQSRNQINLTNQ
+784 SKANKKGYDSNN
-796 INRISQTSLL
+796 NP
-806 SQINRQS
+806 
-813 LIRKVKRSIIILKQI
+813 KHEG
-828 RRAMTLIT
+828 
-836 ILSMKVMPTGRKKRA
+836 MPTGRKKRA

-869 AERKQ
+869 TERKQ

-906 LLADLGWISLLGV
+906 LLAGLGWISLLGV

>member
-1 MNKYNVTYDATVYSA
+1 MIFDQTPGNVGEYHVELSAQGLDNIEKALGTNYAYPQVAADVTTKGTLTINQGEATVTLNSGDSKTYDAKQTLPSGLNLNKYNVTYDATVYSA

-80 TADAKLNGSNQKT
+80 TADAKLNGSNQKI

-139 PVNAGTYTIKLSANG
+139 PVNAGTYTI
-154 IVNLQKALN
+154 
-163 QYAGQGNVTLDAED
+163 
-177 LLGSATYTIKQK
+177 
-189 DLNVVLDGNS
+189 
-199 KGADGKTYD
+199 
-208 GQPATINTQATNFC
+208 
-222 VFTPTGLVSSETL
+222 TL
-235 NTANLAAGDYEWVD
+235 NKQSILAHLQD
-249 ANGKPISAP
+249 A
-258 TNAGTYYIAL
+258 
-268 TAKGLKKLQDD
+268 LKKQV
-279 NPNYAVSESGQFT
+279 NA
-292 YVISPAEENVTIS
+292 NVTIS
-305 GSQESTVPVIDGTN
+305 ADDLGGQASFTITP
-319 FKVNVPIAITVPAG
+319 KAITDITISGSDQSKTYNGKSADLDVNG
-333 LTYEFANGI
+333 LKITANGTVTNTPLVNPGI
-342 PAESGVYVINLT
+342 TASDFTWYDAAGKRLDGVPTDAGTYQAHLNANTLV
-354 PESIIALEKA
+354 ALQKA

-599 SGKTGEAVD
+599 SGKTGETVD
-608 VIPQAPAGWK
+608 VNPQVPAGWK

-626 KTVVATA
+626 KTVVA
-633 DGIPTVT
+633 TVT

-771 PTPEPDLNRSQNQ
+771 PTPEPEPQPKPKPNPEPKPDKPAKPNKESEKKHNH
-784 IQSRNQINLTNQ
+784 SKANKKGYDSNN
-796 INRISQTSLL
+796 NP
-806 SQINRQS
+806 
-813 LIRKVKRSIIILKQI
+813 KYEG
-828 RRAMTLIT
+828 
-836 ILSMKVMPTGRKKRA
+836 MPTGRNKRA

-869 AERKQ
+869 TERKQ

-906 LLADLGWISLLGV
+906 LLSGLGWISLLGV

>member
-1 MNKYNVTYDATVYSA
+1 MIFDQTPGNVGEYHVELSAQGLDNIEKALGTNYAYPQVAADVTTKGTLTINQGEATVTLNSGDSKTYDAKQTLPSGLNLNKYNVTYDATVYSA

-139 PVNAGTYTIKLSANG
+139 PVNAGTYTI
-154 IVNLQKALN
+154 
-163 QYAGQGNVTLDAED
+163 
-177 LLGSATYTIKQK
+177 
-189 DLNVVLDGNS
+189 
-199 KGADGKTYD
+199 
-208 GQPATINTQATNFC
+208 
-222 VFTPTGLVSSETL
+222 TL
-235 NTANLAAGDYEWVD
+235 NKQSILAHLQD
-249 ANGKPISAP
+249 A
-258 TNAGTYYIAL
+258 
-268 TAKGLKKLQDD
+268 LKKQV
-279 NPNYAVSESGQFT
+279 NA
-292 YVISPAEENVTIS
+292 NVTIS
-305 GSQESTVPVIDGTN
+305 ADDLGGQASFTITP
-319 FKVNVPIAITVPAG
+319 KAITDITISGSDQSKTYNGKSADLDVNG
-333 LTYEFANGI
+333 LKITANGTVTNTPLVNPGI
-342 PAESGVYVINLT
+342 TASDFTWYDAAGKKLDGVPTDAGTYQAHLNANTLV
-354 PESIIALEKA
+354 ALQKA

-407 AGSTVDNLDLKLPE
+407 
-421 NYELAPDQELP
+421 
-432 TSYTFGKALS
+432 
-442 QNLYIKLVHKTAI
+442 
-455 VDPTDSA
+455 
-462 TNPTKDESWFKKN
+462 
-475 DLVKDVT
+475 
-482 RTINYEGLSEEQL
+482 
-495 AQISEDQKKQTVEF
+495 
-509 TRTAVYDLV
+509 
-518 TGKLVANSEGQWT
+518 
-531 AVDGKD
+531 
-537 TFAGFTPKEFAGYTT
+537 AGYTT

-599 SGKTGEAVD
+599 SGKTGETVD
-608 VIPQAPAGWK
+608 VNPQVPAGWK

-626 KTVVATA
+626 KTVVAT
-633 DGIPTVT
+633 VT

-647 IIVTPETPSGDVPTG
+647 IIVTPETPPRDVPTG

-669 KNYDHL
+669 KNYGHF
-675 DTLTKTPTRTITVVT
+675 DTLTKTPTRIITVIT
-690 PSGAKLVITQK
+690 PSGAKLIITQK
-701 VTFTRTATFDK
+701 VTFDK
-712 VTGKVTY
+712 VTGEVTY

-724 DGNTQWDA
+724 NGSAQWDV
-732 YTAPTFSGYTASQSK
+732 YTAPTFSGYTASESE

-757 ADSNIKITYKQDEV
+757 ADSNIEITYKQDEV

>member
-139 PVNAGTYTIKLSANG
+139 PVNAGTYTI
-154 IVNLQKALN
+154 
-163 QYAGQGNVTLDAED
+163 
-177 LLGSATYTIKQK
+177 
-189 DLNVVLDGNS
+189 
-199 KGADGKTYD
+199 
-208 GQPATINTQATNFC
+208 
-222 VFTPTGLVSSETL
+222 TL
-235 NTANLAAGDYEWVD
+235 NKQSILAHLQD
-249 ANGKPISAP
+249 A
-258 TNAGTYYIAL
+258 
-268 TAKGLKKLQDD
+268 LKKQV
-279 NPNYAVSESGQFT
+279 NA
-292 YVISPAEENVTIS
+292 NVTIS
-305 GSQESTVPVIDGTN
+305 ADDLGGQASFTITP
-319 FKVNVPIAITVPAG
+319 KAITDITISGSDQSKTYNGKSADLDVNG
-333 LTYEFANGI
+333 LKITANGTVTNTPLVNPGI
-342 PAESGVYVINLT
+342 TASDFTWYDAAGKKLDGVPTDAGTYQAHLNANTLV
-354 PESIIALEKA
+354 ALQKA

-407 AGSTVDNLDLKLPE
+407 
-421 NYELAPDQELP
+421 
-432 TSYTFGKALS
+432 
-442 QNLYIKLVHKTAI
+442 
-455 VDPTDSA
+455 
-462 TNPTKDESWFKKN
+462 
-475 DLVKDVT
+475 
-482 RTINYEGLSEEQL
+482 
-495 AQISEDQKKQTVEF
+495 
-509 TRTAVYDLV
+509 
-518 TGKLVANSEGQWT
+518 
-531 AVDGKD
+531 
-537 TFAGFTPKEFAGYTT
+537 AGYTT

-599 SGKTGEAVD
+599 SGKTGETVD
-608 VIPQAPAGWK
+608 VNPQVPAGWK

-712 VTGKVTY
+712 VTY

-771 PTPEPDLNRSQNQ
+771 PTPEPKPDKPAKPNKESEKKHNHYKANKKGYD
-784 IQSRNQINLTNQ
+784 SNNNP
-796 INRISQTSLL
+796 
-806 SQINRQS
+806 
-813 LIRKVKRSIIILKQI
+813 KYEG
-828 RRAMTLIT
+828 
-836 ILSMKVMPTGRKKRA
+836 MPTGRNKRA

-906 LLADLGWISLLGV
+906 LLAGLGWISLLGV

>member
-1 MNKYNVTYDATVYSA
+1 MIFDQTPGNVGEYHVELSAQGLANIEKALGTNYAYPQVAADVTTKGTLTINQGEATVILNSGDSKTYDAKQTLPSGLNLNKYNVTYDATVYSA

-139 PVNAGTYTIKLSANG
+139 PVNAGTYTI
-154 IVNLQKALN
+154 
-163 QYAGQGNVTLDAED
+163 
-177 LLGSATYTIKQK
+177 
-189 DLNVVLDGNS
+189 
-199 KGADGKTYD
+199 
-208 GQPATINTQATNFC
+208 
-222 VFTPTGLVSSETL
+222 TL
-235 NTANLAAGDYEWVD
+235 NKQSILAHLQD
-249 ANGKPISAP
+249 A
-258 TNAGTYYIAL
+258 
-268 TAKGLKKLQDD
+268 LKKQV
-279 NPNYAVSESGQFT
+279 NA
-292 YVISPAEENVTIS
+292 NVTIS
-305 GSQESTVPVIDGTN
+305 ADDLGGQASFTITP
-319 FKVNVPIAITVPAG
+319 KAITDITISGSDQSKTYNGKSADLDVNG
-333 LTYEFANGI
+333 LKITANGTVTNTPLVNPGI
-342 PAESGVYVINLT
+342 TASDFTWYDAAGKKLDGVPTDAGTYQAHLNANTLV
-354 PESIIALEKA
+354 ALQKA

-377 FTLDATLTIE
+377 FTWDATLTIE

-432 TSYTFGKALS
+432 TSYTFDKALS
-442 QNLYIKLVHKTAI
+442 RNLYIKLVHKTAI

-531 AVDGKD
+531 AVDGKE

-592 EVGQTPL
+592 EVGQPPL
-599 SGKTGEAVD
+599 SGKTGETVD
-608 VIPQAPAGWK
+608 VNPQVPAGWK

-647 IIVTPETPSGDVPTG
+647 IIVTPETPPRDVPTG

-675 DTLTKTPTRTITVVT
+675 GTLTKIPTRIITVIT
-690 PSGAKLVITQK
+690 PSGAKLIITQK
-701 VTFTRTATFDK
+701 VTFDK

-771 PTPEPDLNRSQNQ
+771 PTPEPEPQPKPKPNPEPKPDKPAKPNKESEKKHNHSKANKKGYDSNNNPKHEG
-784 IQSRNQINLTNQ
+784 I
-796 INRISQTSLL
+796 
-806 SQINRQS
+806 
-813 LIRKVKRSIIILKQI
+813 
-828 RRAMTLIT
+828 
-836 ILSMKVMPTGRKKRA
+836 PTGRKKRA

-869 AERKQ
+869 TERKQ

-906 LLADLGWISLLGV
+906 LLAGLGWISLLGV

>member
-1 MNKYNVTYDATVYSA
+1 MIFDQTPGNVGEYHVELSAQGLDNIEKALGTNYAYPQVAADVTTKGTLTINQGEATVTLNSGDSKTYDAKQTLPSGLNLNKYNVTYDATVYSA

-139 PVNAGTYTIKLSANG
+139 PVNAGTYTI
-154 IVNLQKALN
+154 
-163 QYAGQGNVTLDAED
+163 
-177 LLGSATYTIKQK
+177 
-189 DLNVVLDGNS
+189 
-199 KGADGKTYD
+199 
-208 GQPATINTQATNFC
+208 
-222 VFTPTGLVSSETL
+222 TL
-235 NTANLAAGDYEWVD
+235 NKQSILAHLQD
-249 ANGKPISAP
+249 A
-258 TNAGTYYIAL
+258 
-268 TAKGLKKLQDD
+268 LKKQV
-279 NPNYAVSESGQFT
+279 NG
-292 YVISPAEENVTIS
+292 NVTIS
-305 GSQESTVPVIDGTN
+305 ADDLGGQASFTITP
-319 FKVNVPIAITVPAG
+319 KAITDITISGSDQSKTYNGKSADLNVNG
-333 LTYEFANGI
+333 LKITANGTI
-342 PAESGVYVINLT
+342 TNTPLVNPGITASDFTWYDAAGKKLDGVPTDAGTYQAHLNANTLVVLQ
-354 PESIIALEKA
+354 KA

-407 AGSTVDNLDLKLPE
+407 
-421 NYELAPDQELP
+421 
-432 TSYTFGKALS
+432 
-442 QNLYIKLVHKTAI
+442 
-455 VDPTDSA
+455 
-462 TNPTKDESWFKKN
+462 
-475 DLVKDVT
+475 
-482 RTINYEGLSEEQL
+482 
-495 AQISEDQKKQTVEF
+495 
-509 TRTAVYDLV
+509 
-518 TGKLVANSEGQWT
+518 
-531 AVDGKD
+531 
-537 TFAGFTPKEFAGYTT
+537 AGYTT

-599 SGKTGEAVD
+599 SGKTGETVD
-608 VIPQAPAGWK
+608 VNPQVPAGWK

-626 KTVVATA
+626 KTVVAT
-633 DGIPTVT
+633 VT

-647 IIVTPETPSGDVPTG
+647 IIVTPETPPRDVPTG

-669 KNYDHL
+669 KNYGHF
-675 DTLTKTPTRTITVVT
+675 DTLTKTPTRIITVIT
-690 PSGAKLVITQK
+690 PSGAKLIITQK
-701 VTFTRTATFDK
+701 VTFDK
-712 VTGKVTY
+712 VTGEVTY

-724 DGNTQWDA
+724 NGSAQWDV
-732 YTAPTFSGYTASQSK
+732 YTAPTFSGYTASESE

-757 ADSNIKITYKQDEV
+757 ADSNIEITYKQDEV
-771 PTPEPDLNRSQNQ
+771 PTPEPKPDKPAKSNKESEKKHNH
-784 IQSRNQINLTNQ
+784 SKANKKGYDSNN
-796 INRISQTSLL
+796 NP
-806 SQINRQS
+806 
-813 LIRKVKRSIIILKQI
+813 KYEG
-828 RRAMTLIT
+828 
-836 ILSMKVMPTGRKKRA
+836 MPTGRNKRA

-906 LLADLGWISLLGV
+906 LLAGLGWISLLGV

>member
-1 MNKYNVTYDATVYSA
+1 MIFDQTPGNVGEYHVELSAQGLDNIEKALGTNYAYPQVAADVTTKGTLTINQGEATVTLNSGDSKTYDAKQTLPSGLNLNKYNVTYDATVYSA

-117 GSTTESTYALQD
+117 GPTTESTYALQD

-139 PVNAGTYTIKLSANG
+139 PVNAGTYTITLNKQSILAHLQDALKKQ
-154 IVNLQKALN
+154 VN
-163 QYAGQGNVTLDAED
+163 GNVTISADDLGGQASFTITPKAITDVTISGSDQSKTYNGKSADLDVNGLKITTNGTVTNTPLVNPGITASD
-177 LLGSATYTIKQK
+177 FTWYDAAGKK
-189 DLNVVLDGNS
+189 LDG
-199 KGADGKTYD
+199 
-208 GQPATINTQATNFC
+208 
-222 VFTPTGLVSSETL
+222 V
-235 NTANLAAGDYEWVD
+235 
-249 ANGKPISAP
+249 P
-258 TNAGTYYIAL
+258 TNAGTYQAHLNANTLVAL
-268 TAKGLKKLQDD
+268 Q
-279 NPNYAVSESGQFT
+279 
-292 YVISPAEENVTIS
+292 
-305 GSQESTVPVIDGTN
+305 
-319 FKVNVPIAITVPAG
+319 
-333 LTYEFANGI
+333 
-342 PAESGVYVINLT
+342 
-354 PESIIALEKA
+354 KA

-407 AGSTVDNLDLKLPE
+407 
-421 NYELAPDQELP
+421 
-432 TSYTFGKALS
+432 
-442 QNLYIKLVHKTAI
+442 
-455 VDPTDSA
+455 
-462 TNPTKDESWFKKN
+462 
-475 DLVKDVT
+475 
-482 RTINYEGLSEEQL
+482 
-495 AQISEDQKKQTVEF
+495 
-509 TRTAVYDLV
+509 
-518 TGKLVANSEGQWT
+518 
-531 AVDGKD
+531 
-537 TFAGFTPKEFAGYTT
+537 AGYTT

-599 SGKTGEAVD
+599 SGKTGETVD
-608 VIPQAPAGWK
+608 VNPQVPAGWK

-647 IIVTPETPSGDVPTG
+647 IIVTPETPPRDVPTG

-675 DTLTKTPTRTITVVT
+675 GTLTKTPTRIITVIT
-690 PSGAKLVITQK
+690 PSGAKLIITQK
-701 VTFTRTATFDK
+701 VTFDK

-757 ADSNIKITYKQDEV
+757 ADSNIEITYKQDEV
-771 PTPEPDLNRSQNQ
+771 PTPEPKPDKPDKPNKSD
-784 IQSRNQINLTNQ
+784 
-796 INRISQTSLL
+796 
-806 SQINRQS
+806 
-813 LIRKVKRSIIILKQI
+813 K
-828 RRAMTLIT
+828 
-836 ILSMKVMPTGRKKRA
+836 P
-851 NGPVK
+851 
-856 AADAESGKRTIGK
+856 
-869 AERKQ
+869 
-874 LANKLNAKPKSVQ
+874 NKLAKPDKPAKQKESN
-887 DLLPQ
+887 
-892 TGSEHKHTLGLIGT
+892 
-906 LLADLGWISLLGV
+906 
-919 EKRKKKDE
+919 

>member
-1 MNKYNVTYDATVYSA
+1 MIFDQTPGNVGEYHVELSAQGLDNIEKALGTNYAYPQVAADVTTKGTLTINQGEATVTLNSGDSKTYDAKQTLPSGLNLNKYNVTYDATVYSA

-93 FDGTAVTTAQV
+93 FDSTAVTTAQV

-139 PVNAGTYTIKLSANG
+139 PVNAGTYTI
-154 IVNLQKALN
+154 
-163 QYAGQGNVTLDAED
+163 
-177 LLGSATYTIKQK
+177 
-189 DLNVVLDGNS
+189 
-199 KGADGKTYD
+199 
-208 GQPATINTQATNFC
+208 
-222 VFTPTGLVSSETL
+222 TL
-235 NTANLAAGDYEWVD
+235 NKQSILAHLQD
-249 ANGKPISAP
+249 A
-258 TNAGTYYIAL
+258 
-268 TAKGLKKLQDD
+268 LKKQV
-279 NPNYAVSESGQFT
+279 NA
-292 YVISPAEENVTIS
+292 NVTIS
-305 GSQESTVPVIDGTN
+305 ADDLGGQASFTITP
-319 FKVNVPIAITVPAG
+319 KAITDITISGSDQSKTYNGKSADLDVNG
-333 LTYEFANGI
+333 LKITANGTVTNTPLVNPGI
-342 PAESGVYVINLT
+342 TASDFTWYDAAGKKLDGVPTDAGTYQAHLNANTLV
-354 PESIIALEKA
+354 ALQKA

-407 AGSTVDNLDLKLPE
+407 
-421 NYELAPDQELP
+421 
-432 TSYTFGKALS
+432 
-442 QNLYIKLVHKTAI
+442 
-455 VDPTDSA
+455 
-462 TNPTKDESWFKKN
+462 
-475 DLVKDVT
+475 
-482 RTINYEGLSEEQL
+482 
-495 AQISEDQKKQTVEF
+495 
-509 TRTAVYDLV
+509 
-518 TGKLVANSEGQWT
+518 
-531 AVDGKD
+531 
-537 TFAGFTPKEFAGYTT
+537 AGYTT

-647 IIVTPETPSGDVPTG
+647 IIVTAKTPSGDVPTG
-662 PVPGDPS
+662 PVPGDSS
-669 KNYDHL
+669 KNYDHF
-675 DTLTKTPTRTITVVT
+675 DTLTKTPTRIITVIT
-690 PSGAKLVITQK
+690 PFGAKLIITQK
-701 VTFTRTATFDK
+701 VTFDK

>member
-1 MNKYNVTYDATVYSA
+1 MNTSQTVHADTTDPVETEEVESAKKTTTDTGNDQTTTAGKNDNDTTAQKEVSGTDPLTSKNSTEQNSTKQAEDKKATSLEDTKDVSTQNNKEVSYSAYNKSGDPGQQTKPSGLNLNKYNVTYDATVYSA

-139 PVNAGTYTIKLSANG
+139 PVNDGTYTIKLSANG

-208 GQPATINTQATNFC
+208 GQPATINTQATNFG
-222 VFTPTGLVSSETL
+222 VFTPTGLVSGEML

-319 FKVNVPIAITVPAG
+319 FKVNVPTAITVPAG

-354 PESIIALEKA
+354 PESITALEKA

-432 TSYTFGKALS
+432 TSSDFRRSKE
-442 QNLYIKLVHKTAI
+442 
-455 VDPTDSA
+455 TD
-462 TNPTKDESWFKKN
+462 
-475 DLVKDVT
+475 
-482 RTINYEGLSEEQL
+482 R
-495 AQISEDQKKQTVEF
+495 
-509 TRTAVYDLV
+509 
-518 TGKLVANSEGQWT
+518 
-531 AVDGKD
+531 
-537 TFAGFTPKEFAGYTT
+537 
-552 NPNKVEQVKV
+552 
-562 TGNDKD
+562 
-568 SEVTVTYTVN
+568 
-578 TQTGKISYVDSDGK
+578 
-592 EVGQTPL
+592 
-599 SGKTGEAVD
+599 
-608 VIPQAPAGWK
+608 
-618 IVSGQDIP
+618 
-626 KTVVATA
+626 
-633 DGIPTVT
+633 
-640 VRVEHDT
+640 
-647 IIVTPETPSGDVPTG
+647 
-662 PVPGDPS
+662 
-669 KNYDHL
+669 
-675 DTLTKTPTRTITVVT
+675 
-690 PSGAKLVITQK
+690 
-701 VTFTRTATFDK
+701 
-712 VTGKVTY
+712 
-719 SEWKV
+719 
-724 DGNTQWDA
+724 
-732 YTAPTFSGYTASQSK
+732 
-747 VAAEKVSVDT
+747 
-757 ADSNIKITYKQDEV
+757 
-771 PTPEPDLNRSQNQ
+771 
-784 IQSRNQINLTNQ
+784 
-796 INRISQTSLL
+796 
-806 SQINRQS
+806 
-813 LIRKVKRSIIILKQI
+813 
-828 RRAMTLIT
+828 
-836 ILSMKVMPTGRKKRA
+836 
-851 NGPVK
+851 
-856 AADAESGKRTIGK
+856 
-869 AERKQ
+869 
-874 LANKLNAKPKSVQ
+874 
-887 DLLPQ
+887 
-892 TGSEHKHTLGLIGT
+892 
-906 LLADLGWISLLGV
+906 
-919 EKRKKKDE
+919 

>member
-1 MNKYNVTYDATVYSA
+1 MIFDQTPGNVGEYHVELSAQGLANIEKALGTNYAYPQVAADVTTKGTLTINQGEATVTLNSGDSKTYDAKQTLPSGLNLNKYNVTYDATVYSA

-139 PVNAGTYTIKLSANG
+139 PVNAGTYTITLNKQSILAHLQDALKKQVNANVTISADDLGGQASFTITPKAITDITISGSDQSKTYNGKSADLDVNGLKITANG
-154 IVNLQKALN
+154 TVTNTPLVNPGITASDFTW
-163 QYAGQGNVTLDAED
+163 YDAAG
-177 LLGSATYTIKQK
+177 KK
-189 DLNVVLDGNS
+189 LDG
-199 KGADGKTYD
+199 
-208 GQPATINTQATNFC
+208 
-222 VFTPTGLVSSETL
+222 V
-235 NTANLAAGDYEWVD
+235 
-249 ANGKPISAP
+249 P
-258 TNAGTYYIAL
+258 TNAGTYQAHLNANTLVAL
-268 TAKGLKKLQDD
+268 Q
-279 NPNYAVSESGQFT
+279 
-292 YVISPAEENVTIS
+292 
-305 GSQESTVPVIDGTN
+305 
-319 FKVNVPIAITVPAG
+319 
-333 LTYEFANGI
+333 
-342 PAESGVYVINLT
+342 
-354 PESIIALEKA
+354 KA

-407 AGSTVDNLDLKLPE
+407 
-421 NYELAPDQELP
+421 
-432 TSYTFGKALS
+432 
-442 QNLYIKLVHKTAI
+442 
-455 VDPTDSA
+455 
-462 TNPTKDESWFKKN
+462 
-475 DLVKDVT
+475 
-482 RTINYEGLSEEQL
+482 
-495 AQISEDQKKQTVEF
+495 
-509 TRTAVYDLV
+509 
-518 TGKLVANSEGQWT
+518 
-531 AVDGKD
+531 
-537 TFAGFTPKEFAGYTT
+537 AGYTT

-675 DTLTKTPTRTITVVT
+675 DTLIKTPTRTITVVT

-771 PTPEPDLNRSQNQ
+771 PTPEPKPDKPAKPNKESEKKHNH
-784 IQSRNQINLTNQ
+784 SKANKKGYDSNN
-796 INRISQTSLL
+796 NP
-806 SQINRQS
+806 
-813 LIRKVKRSIIILKQI
+813 KYEG
-828 RRAMTLIT
+828 
-836 ILSMKVMPTGRKKRA
+836 MPTGRNKRA

-906 LLADLGWISLLGV
+906 LLAGLGWISLLGV

>member
-1 MNKYNVTYDATVYSA
+1 MIFDQTPGNVGEYHVELSAQGLDNIEKALGTNYAYPQVAADVTTKGTLTINQGEATVTLNSGDSKTYDAKQTLPSGLNLNKYNVTYDATVYSA

-139 PVNAGTYTIKLSANG
+139 PVNAGTYTI
-154 IVNLQKALN
+154 
-163 QYAGQGNVTLDAED
+163 
-177 LLGSATYTIKQK
+177 
-189 DLNVVLDGNS
+189 
-199 KGADGKTYD
+199 
-208 GQPATINTQATNFC
+208 
-222 VFTPTGLVSSETL
+222 TL
-235 NTANLAAGDYEWVD
+235 NKQSILAHLQD
-249 ANGKPISAP
+249 A
-258 TNAGTYYIAL
+258 
-268 TAKGLKKLQDD
+268 LKKQV
-279 NPNYAVSESGQFT
+279 NA
-292 YVISPAEENVTIS
+292 NVTIS
-305 GSQESTVPVIDGTN
+305 ADDLGGQASFTITP
-319 FKVNVPIAITVPAG
+319 KAITDITISGSDQSKTYNGKSADLDVNG
-333 LTYEFANGI
+333 LKITANGTVTNTPLVNPGI
-342 PAESGVYVINLT
+342 TASDFTWYDAAGKKLDGVPTDAGTYQAHLNANTLV
-354 PESIIALEKA
+354 ALQKA

-407 AGSTVDNLDLKLPE
+407 
-421 NYELAPDQELP
+421 
-432 TSYTFGKALS
+432 
-442 QNLYIKLVHKTAI
+442 
-455 VDPTDSA
+455 
-462 TNPTKDESWFKKN
+462 
-475 DLVKDVT
+475 
-482 RTINYEGLSEEQL
+482 
-495 AQISEDQKKQTVEF
+495 
-509 TRTAVYDLV
+509 
-518 TGKLVANSEGQWT
+518 
-531 AVDGKD
+531 
-537 TFAGFTPKEFAGYTT
+537 AGYTT

-599 SGKTGEAVD
+599 SGKTGETVD

-647 IIVTPETPSGDVPTG
+647 IIVTAKTPSGDVPTG
-662 PVPGDPS
+662 PVPGDSS
-669 KNYDHL
+669 KNYDHF
-675 DTLTKTPTRTITVVT
+675 DTLTKTPTRIITVIT
-690 PSGAKLVITQK
+690 PFGAKLIITQK
-701 VTFTRTATFDK
+701 VTFDK

>member
-1 MNKYNVTYDATVYSA
+1 M
-16 DGEAQTLKL
+16 
-25 TADDLQIVG
+25 
-34 NATNVGTYQV
+34 
-44 KLSQAGQEKLKQ
+44 SQAGQEKLKQ

-117 GSTTESTYALQD
+117 GPTTESTYALQD

-139 PVNAGTYTIKLSANG
+139 PVNAGTYTI
-154 IVNLQKALN
+154 
-163 QYAGQGNVTLDAED
+163 
-177 LLGSATYTIKQK
+177 
-189 DLNVVLDGNS
+189 
-199 KGADGKTYD
+199 
-208 GQPATINTQATNFC
+208 
-222 VFTPTGLVSSETL
+222 TL
-235 NTANLAAGDYEWVD
+235 NKQSILAHLQD
-249 ANGKPISAP
+249 A
-258 TNAGTYYIAL
+258 
-268 TAKGLKKLQDD
+268 LKKQV
-279 NPNYAVSESGQFT
+279 NG
-292 YVISPAEENVTIS
+292 NVTIS
-305 GSQESTVPVIDGTN
+305 ADDLGGQASFTITP
-319 FKVNVPIAITVPAG
+319 KAITDITISGRDQSKTYNGKSADLDVNG
-333 LTYEFANGI
+333 LKITANGTI
-342 PAESGVYVINLT
+342 TNTPLVNPGITASDFTWYDAAGKRLDGVPTDAGTYQAHLNANTLVVLQ
-354 PESIIALEKA
+354 KA

-407 AGSTVDNLDLKLPE
+407 
-421 NYELAPDQELP
+421 
-432 TSYTFGKALS
+432 
-442 QNLYIKLVHKTAI
+442 
-455 VDPTDSA
+455 
-462 TNPTKDESWFKKN
+462 
-475 DLVKDVT
+475 
-482 RTINYEGLSEEQL
+482 
-495 AQISEDQKKQTVEF
+495 
-509 TRTAVYDLV
+509 
-518 TGKLVANSEGQWT
+518 
-531 AVDGKD
+531 
-537 TFAGFTPKEFAGYTT
+537 AGYTT

-599 SGKTGEAVD
+599 SGKTGETVD
-608 VIPQAPAGWK
+608 VNPQVPAGWK

-626 KTVVATA
+626 ETVVA
-633 DGIPTVT
+633 TVT

-647 IIVTPETPSGDVPTG
+647 IIVTPETPPRDVPTG
-662 PVPGDPS
+662 PVPGDSS
-669 KNYDHL
+669 KNYDHF
-675 DTLTKTPTRTITVVT
+675 DTLTKTPTRIITVIT
-690 PSGAKLVITQK
+690 PFGAKLIITQK
-701 VTFTRTATFDK
+701 VTFDK

-784 IQSRNQINLTNQ
+784 IQSRSQINLTNQ

-813 LIRKVKRSIIILKQI
+813 
-828 RRAMTLIT
+828 
-836 ILSMKVMPTGRKKRA
+836 RKKA
-851 NGPVK
+851 
-856 AADAESGKRTIGK
+856 
-869 AERKQ
+869 
-874 LANKLNAKPKSVQ
+874 
-887 DLLPQ
+887 
-892 TGSEHKHTLGLIGT
+892 
-906 LLADLGWISLLGV
+906 IS
-919 EKRKKKDE
+919 

>member
-1 MNKYNVTYDATVYSA
+1 M
-16 DGEAQTLKL
+16 
-25 TADDLQIVG
+25 
-34 NATNVGTYQV
+34 
-44 KLSQAGQEKLKQ
+44 
-56 LTGNNGANYKWT
+56 
-68 FKTTANYIVTAA
+68 
-80 TADAKLNGSNQKT
+80 
-93 FDGTAVTTAQV
+93 
-104 NSNGQILVHFTFP
+104 
-117 GSTTESTYALQD
+117 
-129 GDYIWNAGSA
+129 
-139 PVNAGTYTIKLSANG
+139 
-154 IVNLQKALN
+154 
-163 QYAGQGNVTLDAED
+163 
-177 LLGSATYTIKQK
+177 
-189 DLNVVLDGNS
+189 
-199 KGADGKTYD
+199 
-208 GQPATINTQATNFC
+208 
-222 VFTPTGLVSSETL
+222 
-235 NTANLAAGDYEWVD
+235 
-249 ANGKPISAP
+249 
-258 TNAGTYYIAL
+258 
-268 TAKGLKKLQDD
+268 
-279 NPNYAVSESGQFT
+279 
-292 YVISPAEENVTIS
+292 
-305 GSQESTVPVIDGTN
+305 
-319 FKVNVPIAITVPAG
+319 
-333 LTYEFANGI
+333 
-342 PAESGVYVINLT
+342 
-354 PESIIALEKA
+354 
-364 NPNYKLNISSKAK
+364 
-377 FTLDATLTIE
+377 
-387 FEDTQEG
+387 
-394 NKQVG
+394 
-399 QTITKSGV
+399 
-407 AGSTVDNLDLKLPE
+407 
-421 NYELAPDQELP
+421 
-432 TSYTFGKALS
+432 
-442 QNLYIKLVHKTAI
+442 
-455 VDPTDSA
+455 
-462 TNPTKDESWFKKN
+462 
-475 DLVKDVT
+475 
-482 RTINYEGLSEEQL
+482 
-495 AQISEDQKKQTVEF
+495 
-509 TRTAVYDLV
+509 RTAVYDLV

-578 TQTGKISYVDSDGK
+578 TQTEKISYVDSDGK

-599 SGKTGEAVD
+599 SGKTGETVD

-647 IIVTPETPSGDVPTG
+647 IIVTAKTPSGDVPTG
-662 PVPGDPS
+662 PVPGDSS
-669 KNYDHL
+669 KNYDHF
-675 DTLTKTPTRTITVVT
+675 DTLTKTPTRIITVIT
-690 PSGAKLVITQK
+690 PFGAKLIITQK
-701 VTFTRTATFDK
+701 VTFDK

-784 IQSRNQINLTNQ
+784 IQSRSQINLTNQ

>member
-1 MNKYNVTYDATVYSA
+1 M
-16 DGEAQTLKL
+16 
-25 TADDLQIVG
+25 
-34 NATNVGTYQV
+34 
-44 KLSQAGQEKLKQ
+44 
-56 LTGNNGANYKWT
+56 
-68 FKTTANYIVTAA
+68 
-80 TADAKLNGSNQKT
+80 
-93 FDGTAVTTAQV
+93 
-104 NSNGQILVHFTFP
+104 
-117 GSTTESTYALQD
+117 
-129 GDYIWNAGSA
+129 
-139 PVNAGTYTIKLSANG
+139 
-154 IVNLQKALN
+154 
-163 QYAGQGNVTLDAED
+163 
-177 LLGSATYTIKQK
+177 
-189 DLNVVLDGNS
+189 
-199 KGADGKTYD
+199 
-208 GQPATINTQATNFC
+208 
-222 VFTPTGLVSSETL
+222 
-235 NTANLAAGDYEWVD
+235 
-249 ANGKPISAP
+249 
-258 TNAGTYYIAL
+258 
-268 TAKGLKKLQDD
+268 
-279 NPNYAVSESGQFT
+279 
-292 YVISPAEENVTIS
+292 
-305 GSQESTVPVIDGTN
+305 
-319 FKVNVPIAITVPAG
+319 
-333 LTYEFANGI
+333 
-342 PAESGVYVINLT
+342 
-354 PESIIALEKA
+354 
-364 NPNYKLNISSKAK
+364 
-377 FTLDATLTIE
+377 
-387 FEDTQEG
+387 
-394 NKQVG
+394 
-399 QTITKSGV
+399 
-407 AGSTVDNLDLKLPE
+407 
-421 NYELAPDQELP
+421 
-432 TSYTFGKALS
+432 
-442 QNLYIKLVHKTAI
+442 
-455 VDPTDSA
+455 
-462 TNPTKDESWFKKN
+462 
-475 DLVKDVT
+475 
-482 RTINYEGLSEEQL
+482 SEEQL

-509 TRTAVYDLV
+509 MRTAVYDLV

-592 EVGQTPL
+592 EVRQPPL
-599 SGKTGEAVD
+599 SGKTGETVD
-608 VIPQAPAGWK
+608 VNPQVPAGWK

-626 KTVVATA
+626 KTVVAT
-633 DGIPTVT
+633 VT

-647 IIVTPETPSGDVPTG
+647 IIVTPETPPRDVQTG
-662 PVPGDPS
+662 PVPGDSS
-669 KNYDHL
+669 KNYDHF
-675 DTLTKTPTRTITVVT
+675 DTLTKTPTRIITVIT
-690 PSGAKLVITQK
+690 PFGAKLIITQK
-701 VTFTRTATFDK
+701 VTFDK

>member
-1 MNKYNVTYDATVYSA
+1 MIFDQTPGNVGEYHVELSAQGLANIEKALGTNYAYPQVAADVTTKGTLTINQGEATVTLNSGDSKTYDAKQTLPSGLNLNKYNVTYDATVYSA

-139 PVNAGTYTIKLSANG
+139 PVNDGTYTIKLSANG

-208 GQPATINTQATNFC
+208 GQPATINTQATNFG
-222 VFTPTGLVSSETL
+222 VFTPIGLVSGETL

-279 NPNYAVSESGQFT
+279 NPNY
-292 YVISPAEENVTIS
+292 
-305 GSQESTVPVIDGTN
+305 SQESTVPVIDGTN
-319 FKVNVPIAITVPAG
+319 FKVNVPTAITVPAG

-342 PAESGVYVINLT
+342 PAE
-354 PESIIALEKA
+354 
-364 NPNYKLNISSKAK
+364 
-377 FTLDATLTIE
+377 
-387 FEDTQEG
+387 
-394 NKQVG
+394 
-399 QTITKSGV
+399 SGV

-592 EVGQTPL
+592 EVGQPPL
-599 SGKTGEAVD
+599 SGKTGETVD
-608 VIPQAPAGWK
+608 VNPQVPAGWK

-647 IIVTPETPSGDVPTG
+647 IIVTPETPPRDVPTG

-675 DTLTKTPTRTITVVT
+675 GTLTKIPTRIITVIT
-690 PSGAKLVITQK
+690 PSGAKLIITQK

-771 PTPEPDLNRSQNQ
+771 PTPEPEPQPKPKPNPEPKPDKPDKPNKSD
-784 IQSRNQINLTNQ
+784 
-796 INRISQTSLL
+796 
-806 SQINRQS
+806 
-813 LIRKVKRSIIILKQI
+813 K
-828 RRAMTLIT
+828 
-836 ILSMKVMPTGRKKRA
+836 P
-851 NGPVK
+851 
-856 AADAESGKRTIGK
+856 
-869 AERKQ
+869 
-874 LANKLNAKPKSVQ
+874 NKLAKPDKPAKQKESN
-887 DLLPQ
+887 
-892 TGSEHKHTLGLIGT
+892 
-906 LLADLGWISLLGV
+906 
-919 EKRKKKDE
+919 

>member
-139 PVNAGTYTIKLSANG
+139 PVNAGTYTITLNKQSILAHLQDALKKQ
-154 IVNLQKALN
+154 VNA
-163 QYAGQGNVTLDAED
+163 NVT
-177 LLGSATYTIKQK
+177 
-189 DLNVVLDGNS
+189 
-199 KGADGKTYD
+199 
-208 GQPATINTQATNFC
+208 
-222 VFTPTGLVSSETL
+222 
-235 NTANLAAGDYEWVD
+235 
-249 ANGKPISAP
+249 ISA
-258 TNAGTYYIAL
+258 
-268 TAKGLKKLQDD
+268 DD
-279 NPNYAVSESGQFT
+279 LGGQASFT
-292 YVISPAEENVTIS
+292 ITPKAITDVTIS
-305 GSQESTVPVIDGTN
+305 GSDQSKTYNGKSADLD
-319 FKVNVPIAITVPAG
+319 VNGLKIT
-333 LTYEFANGI
+333 ANGTVTNTPLVNPGI
-342 PAESGVYVINLT
+342 TASDFTWYDAAGKKLDGVPTDAETYQAHLNANTLV
-354 PESIIALEKA
+354 ALQKA

-377 FTLDATLTIE
+377 FTWDATLTIE

-421 NYELAPDQELP
+421 NYELAPDQELT

-442 QNLYIKLVHKTAI
+442 QNLYIKLVYKTAI

-475 DLVKDVT
+475 NLVKDVT

-509 TRTAVYDLV
+509 MRTAVYDLV

-568 SEVTVTYTVN
+568 SEVTITYTVN

-599 SGKTGEAVD
+599 SDKTGETVD
-608 VIPQAPAGWK
+608 VNPQVPAG
-618 IVSGQDIP
+618 
-626 KTVVATA
+626 
-633 DGIPTVT
+633 
-640 VRVEHDT
+640 
-647 IIVTPETPSGDVPTG
+647 
-662 PVPGDPS
+662 
-669 KNYDHL
+669 
-675 DTLTKTPTRTITVVT
+675 
-690 PSGAKLVITQK
+690 
-701 VTFTRTATFDK
+701 
-712 VTGKVTY
+712 
-719 SEWKV
+719 
-724 DGNTQWDA
+724 
-732 YTAPTFSGYTASQSK
+732 
-747 VAAEKVSVDT
+747 
-757 ADSNIKITYKQDEV
+757 
-771 PTPEPDLNRSQNQ
+771 
-784 IQSRNQINLTNQ
+784 
-796 INRISQTSLL
+796 
-806 SQINRQS
+806 
-813 LIRKVKRSIIILKQI
+813 
-828 RRAMTLIT
+828 
-836 ILSMKVMPTGRKKRA
+836 
-851 NGPVK
+851 
-856 AADAESGKRTIGK
+856 
-869 AERKQ
+869 
-874 LANKLNAKPKSVQ
+874 
-887 DLLPQ
+887 
-892 TGSEHKHTLGLIGT
+892 
-906 LLADLGWISLLGV
+906 
-919 EKRKKKDE
+919 

>member
-1 MNKYNVTYDATVYSA
+1 MIFDQTPGNVGEYHVELSAQGLDNIEKALGTNYAYPQVAADVTTKGTLTINQGEATVTLNSGDSKTYDAKQTLPSGLNLNKYNVTYDATVYSA

-139 PVNAGTYTIKLSANG
+139 PVNAGTYTI
-154 IVNLQKALN
+154 
-163 QYAGQGNVTLDAED
+163 
-177 LLGSATYTIKQK
+177 
-189 DLNVVLDGNS
+189 
-199 KGADGKTYD
+199 
-208 GQPATINTQATNFC
+208 
-222 VFTPTGLVSSETL
+222 TL
-235 NTANLAAGDYEWVD
+235 NKQSILAHLQD
-249 ANGKPISAP
+249 A
-258 TNAGTYYIAL
+258 
-268 TAKGLKKLQDD
+268 LKKQV
-279 NPNYAVSESGQFT
+279 NA
-292 YVISPAEENVTIS
+292 NVTIS
-305 GSQESTVPVIDGTN
+305 ADDLGGQASFTITP
-319 FKVNVPIAITVPAG
+319 KAITDITISGSDPSKTYNGKSADLDVNG
-333 LTYEFANGI
+333 LKITANGTVTNTPLVNPGI
-342 PAESGVYVINLT
+342 TASDFTWYDAAGKKLDGVPTDAGTYQAHLNANTLV
-354 PESIIALEKA
+354 ALQKA

-592 EVGQTPL
+592 EVGKTPL

-771 PTPEPDLNRSQNQ
+771 PTPEPKPDKPAKPNKESEKKHNH
-784 IQSRNQINLTNQ
+784 SKANKKGYDSNN
-796 INRISQTSLL
+796 NP
-806 SQINRQS
+806 
-813 LIRKVKRSIIILKQI
+813 KYEG
-828 RRAMTLIT
+828 
-836 ILSMKVMPTGRKKRA
+836 MPTGRNKRA

-906 LLADLGWISLLGV
+906 LLAGLGWISLLGV